1 MAKQLTIEHEGK
13 TYTLEFSR
21 SSVRA
26 LERRGFIV
34 GDVGDK
40 PMMIL
45 DMFAGA
51 FSMHHSNVKR
61 EKIEEIYDSL
71 GNKEKLIEA
80 LSEMYSEPIETL
92 TAEPET
98 GNATWTANW

>member
-1 MAKQLTIEHEGK
+1 MAKQLKIEYEGK

-26 LERRGFIV
+26 LERKGFVV
-34 GDVGDK
+34 GEVGDK

-71 GNKEKLIEA
+71 SGKDKLLEA
-80 LSEMYSEPIETL
+80 MSEMYSEPIESL
-92 TAEPET
+92 MAEPET